1 MGAYKDKERNTWYA
15 SFYYRDWNGENKKK
29 TKRGFATKKEALEF
43 ENEFIMMRS
52 SSVNIPLSV
61 FFKMYEQDKK
71 PRIKLNTWLTKENI
85 VNTHILPYF
94 GNIKVN
100 EITPRDIVA
109 WQNELLKMKDD
120 VGNNY
125 SKTYL
130 RTINSQFSSLFN
142 HAVRFYGLKDN
153 PIHKAGSMGK
163 KHADETNIWT
173 REEFEKFIETQK
185 SDSMAEVGF
194 LILYWGGLRIG
205 ELLAVTKEDF
215 DFENNSVTISKSYQR
230 LQGEDYITDPKTE
243 MSNRIVYLPQPV
255 MDTIELYIESRHGYE
270 SNDRLFDKTK
280 NYFSHRLKNG
290 RIKAGV
296 KQIRVHDLRHSHVSL
311 LFEMGFSPVDIASR
325 MGHENI
331 NITMRYAHMMPS
343 KQQDM
348 AVSMAKLFGDD
359 EDV

>member
-130 RTINSQFSSLFN
+130 RTIN
-142 HAVRFYGLKDN
+142 
-153 PIHKAGSMGK
+153 
-163 KHADETNIWT
+163 
-173 REEFEKFIETQK
+173 
-185 SDSMAEVGF
+185 
-194 LILYWGGLRIG
+194 
-205 ELLAVTKEDF
+205 
-215 DFENNSVTISKSYQR
+215 
-230 LQGEDYITDPKTE
+230 
-243 MSNRIVYLPQPV
+243 
-255 MDTIELYIESRHGYE
+255 
-270 SNDRLFDKTK
+270 
-280 NYFSHRLKNG
+280 
-290 RIKAGV
+290 
-296 KQIRVHDLRHSHVSL
+296 
-311 LFEMGFSPVDIASR
+311 
-325 MGHENI
+325 
-331 NITMRYAHMMPS
+331 
-343 KQQDM
+343 
-348 AVSMAKLFGDD
+348 
-359 EDV
+359 